1 MAYYREFKAPSLEE
15 AEAQAHDFLATL
27 DRMSS
32 PGIERT
38 GLIEH
43 ANGRQEHYVIVRWY
57 TLD

>member
-15 AEAQAHDFLATL
+15 AEALAHQYIAKL
-27 DRMSS
+27 DKMSS
-32 PGIERT
+32 PMIERS

-43 ANGRQEHYVIVRWY
+43 ASGQQEHYVIVKWF

>member
-15 AEAQAHDFLATL
+15 AEVQAYQFIETI
-27 DRMSS
+27 DRMAS
-32 PGIERT
+32 PGIERS

-43 ANGRQEHYVIVRWY
+43 ASGQQEYYVIVRWY

>member
-1 MAYYREFKAPSLEE
+1 MAYYQEFKALSLEE
-15 AEAQAHDFLATL
+15 AEAKAHKYIASL

-32 PGIERT
+32 PTIERT

-43 ANGRQEHYVIVRWY
+43 ANGRQEHYVLVKWY

>member
-15 AEAQAHDFLATL
+15 AEAQAHQFIETI

-32 PGIERT
+32 PCIERT

-43 ANGRQEHYVIVRWY
+43 ASGQQEHYVIVKWY